1 EVGGQPRATTRF
13 ALDPS
18 RFFLTNDRDDLDF
31 TVVAVSDRVAGA
43 KDLADFGFCAM
54 SDRGDKHMLGEFV
67 NLVQHPEGGFKQLVL
82 RENKLVSRFDT
93 VLHYEADTEPG
104 SSGSPVF
111 NDEWETVALHH
122 WGGPHR
128 EQRRPDGQ
136 PVPAMINEGI
146 RASAIVTALRDH
158 RGGLSGTQQALL
170 DEALDPV
177 GPARP
182 VEPDDESPPEVKP
195 DSPVEPYDVQ
205 APTIQ
210 EAKVNTPRI
219 NTDGSISLKLEINVR
234 LGGTSARPDRAA

>member
-82 RENKLVSRFDT
+82 RENKLVSRLDT

-122 WGGPHR
+122 WGCPHR

-136 PVPAMINEGI
+136 PVPAMINHGI
-146 RASAIVTALRDH
+146 RASAIVTALRNH
-158 RGGLSGTQQALL
+158 RGGLDAAQQALL
-170 DEALDPV
+170 DEALDAV
-177 GPARP
+177 RQARP
-182 VEPDDESPPEVKP
+182 IEPDDEPPP
-195 DSPVEPYDVQ
+195 DARPDTPDESYDVE
-205 APTIQ
+205 TREIR
-210 EAKVNTPRI
+210 EAKVSTPRI
-219 NTDGSISLKLEINVR
+219 NEDGSISLTL
-234 LGGTSARPDRAA
+234 